1 MDNGENKQVSIIVLY
16 EDFKTSVANSANEYI
31 NKLPA
36 IFMAEF
42 FDKLASE
49 FRGLAQKQLQEEVT
63 RQSEVNKDGE

>member
-1 MDNGENKQVSIIVLY
+1 MDNGEKQKSIIVLY

-31 NKLPA
+31 NRLPA

>member
-31 NKLPA
+31 NRLPA

-63 RQSEVNKDGE
+63 RQSEVNNDGE

>member
-31 NKLPA
+31 NRLPA

-49 FRGLAQKQLQEEVT
+49 FRGLAQKQLQDEVT

>member
-31 NKLPA
+31 NRLPA